1 MRFGL
6 FNLMNQFNLDQRDV
20 YQGTIDCTKLVDEI
34 GFDTAWFAEH
44 HFSNYSLCPSPLMM
58 AAAAARETGRV
69 RLGSAVVVAP
79 LYNPIRLAEE
89 IALLDQLSEGR
100 AVLGLGSGYQR
111 FEFEA
116 FGADLAERS
125 ERMLE
130 IWEIIDQAV
139 HENRFEYS
147 GKFYQLPAVPQ
158 AISLYNPRRLSTYF
172 VSWSPEIIQRAVNT
186 DATPF
191 ITVGWGDSTALKTMH
206 DFVAQKYSE
215 AGFELG
221 DRPFA
226 AQRYVFV
233 SDDKAQLER
242 AALGV
247 RYAGRCAGHMRV
259 GAQELDG
266 HIIVDKA
273 LEGEPS
279 LEQIQQGL
287 PIGSPELVAE
297 RLVNEI
303 RENKITDLSCFM
315 WPAGMPRQEVLKSI
329 ERFGSQVM
337 PLIEKALKS
346 DSGARAKAV
355 A

>member
-6 FNLMNQFNLDQRDV
+6 FNLMNQFNLDQREV

-58 AAAAARETGRV
+58 ASAAARETKRV
-69 RLGSAVVVAP
+69 RLGPAVVVAP
-79 LYNPIRLAEE
+79 LYNPIRVAEE
-89 IALLDQLSEGR
+89 VALLDQLSEGR

-147 GKFYQLPAVPQ
+147 GKYYQLPDVPQ
-158 AISLYNPRRLSTYF
+158 AISLYRPRRLSTYF
-172 VSWSPEIIQRAVNT
+172 VSWSPEIIARAVKT
-186 DATPF
+186 EAIPF
-191 ITVGWGDSTALKTMH
+191 ITVGWGNSDALKTMH
-206 DFVAQKYSE
+206 DFVEQKYSE

-221 DRPFA
+221 NRPFA

-242 AALGV
+242 VAKGI

-259 GAQELDG
+259 GAQELNG
-266 HIIVDKA
+266 HFIVDKA
-273 LEGEPS
+273 IEGEPS
-279 LEQIQQGL
+279 LEQIQQGV
-287 PIGSPELVAE
+287 PVGPAEVVAE
-297 RLVNEI
+297 RLVKEI
-303 RENKITDLSCFM
+303 RANRISDLSCFM
-315 WPAGMPRQEVLKSI
+315 WPAGIPVAETLKSI
-329 ERFGSQVM
+329 ERFGKEVM
-337 PLIEKALKS
+337 PLVEKELRN
-346 DSGARAKAV
+346 DRGTQAKAV